1 MKILAIHGSPRGT
14 ESQTLR
20 LARAVLRGAEERGAE
35 IELIDVCTL
44 DIQYCN
50 GCGVCYSQGECVL
63 DDDFALLFQKM
74 LEADGIVLS
83 SPVYI
88 NQVTAQLKAVLD
100 RLADAIH
107 CQMFTGKYGCAVATA
122 GGSGADEVVDYLNSV
137 LQILGATTVGGVGVV
152 IAGNPD
158 AVSGGEEKARER
170 GRDLWDAIHSQ
181 RTYPDQEEI
190 HAGMKERMKYLVSAH
205 KDDWDHEYRYWQE
218 MGWIEE

>member
-1 MKILAIHGSPRGT
+1 MKILAIHGSPRGK

-20 LARAVLRGAEERGAE
+20 LARAVLRGAEEQGAE

-50 GCGVCYSQGECVL
+50 GCGVCYSQGECVR

-88 NQVTAQLKAVLD
+88 NQITAQLKAVLD

-107 CQMFTGKYGCAVATA
+107 CQMFTGKYGCAVSTA

-158 AVSGGEEKARER
+158 AISDREEQAREL
-170 GRDLWDAIHSQ
+170 GRDLWDAIHAQ
-181 RTYPDQEEI
+181 RTYPEQEAI
-190 HAGMKERMKYLVSAH
+190 HAGMKERMKFLVRAH
-205 KDDWDHEYRYWQE
+205 KDDWDHEYRHWQK
-218 MGWIEE
+218 MGWIEQ